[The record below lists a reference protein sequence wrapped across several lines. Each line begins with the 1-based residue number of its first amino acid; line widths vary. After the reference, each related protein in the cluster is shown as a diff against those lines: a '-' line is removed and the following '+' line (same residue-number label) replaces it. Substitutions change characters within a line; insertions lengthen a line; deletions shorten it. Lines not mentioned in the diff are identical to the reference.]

1 MKLFDVYPLFDV
13 NIVKGK
19 GCKVWDDKDQEY
31 LDLYGGHAVIS
42 VGHAHPHY
50 VEKVNEQLNKLGFY
64 SNSVKNDLQVQLA
77 ERLGR
82 ISGYDDYQLF
92 LINSGAE
99 ANENALKLASFTNG
113 RTRVLSAEKAFH
125 GRTSLAVEVTNNPKI
140 IAPINDNG
148 HVTYLPMNDLP
159 AWEAELAKGD
169 VCAVI
174 LECIQGVGG
183 IKMAT
188 AEFAQGLAA
197 ACKKYG
203 TVLICDEIQCGY
215 GRSGKFFAHQW
226 LGIRPDIITVAK
238 GIANGFPM
246 GGVLIAP
253 EFKPV
258 YGQLGTTFGG
268 NHLACAAAL
277 AVLDIF
283 ENEGLVENAHLVG
296 EYLMER
302 LKELQKDYPVIQDV
316 RGRGLMIGVDLAVPH
331 KEVRG
336 RLVYEQHCFTGCA
349 GTNILRL
356 LPPLCLTKDDVD
368 DFIESLINSQTKNIV
383 MKIAVIGA
391 GAMGGSTVKGLIATG
406 QEKAQ
411 DITVSD
417 PSEKVLQ
424 QFAQMGTSVTS
435 DNSAAVMGADV
446 VMVFVKPWLVE
457 PVLKGIKDS
466 MDYEKQLLVVVAAG
480 VPSAKI
486 KEWMGAPIPFFLVI
500 PNIAI
505 AQLSSMTFIV
515 PIDATTEE
523 TAKIIDLFDEM
534 GETLITD
541 EQHLGAGTTLASC
554 GIAYAMRYIR
564 AAAEGGVELGFKADD
579 AKRIVMQTVEGAVK
593 LLEATGL
600 HPEAAIDMVTTP
612 GGVTIKGLNEMEH
625 AGFTSAVIR
634 GLKAG
639 AK

>member
-1 MKLFDVYPLFDV
+1 V
-13 NIVKGK
+13 NSEFG
-19 GCKVWDDKDQEY
+19 DKDVVLKQR
-31 LDLYGGHAVIS
+31 I
-42 VGHAHPHY
+42 
-50 VEKVNEQLNKLGFY
+50 KRIKQNK
-64 SNSVKNDLQVQLA
+64 
-77 ERLGR
+77 
-82 ISGYDDYQLF
+82 
-92 LINSGAE
+92 
-99 ANENALKLASFTNG
+99 
-113 RTRVLSAEKAFH
+113 
-125 GRTSLAVEVTNNPKI
+125 
-140 IAPINDNG
+140 
-148 HVTYLPMNDLP
+148 
-159 AWEAELAKGD
+159 
-169 VCAVI
+169 
-174 LECIQGVGG
+174 
-183 IKMAT
+183 
-188 AEFAQGLAA
+188 
-197 ACKKYG
+197 
-203 TVLICDEIQCGY
+203 
-215 GRSGKFFAHQW
+215 
-226 LGIRPDIITVAK
+226 
-238 GIANGFPM
+238 
-246 GGVLIAP
+246 
-253 EFKPV
+253 
-258 YGQLGTTFGG
+258 
-268 NHLACAAAL
+268 
-277 AVLDIF
+277 
-283 ENEGLVENAHLVG
+283 
-296 EYLMER
+296 
-302 LKELQKDYPVIQDV
+302 
-316 RGRGLMIGVDLAVPH
+316 
-331 KEVRG
+331 
-336 RLVYEQHCFTGCA
+336 
-349 GTNILRL
+349 
-356 LPPLCLTKDDVD
+356 
-368 DFIESLINSQTKNIV
+368 

-424 QFAQMGTSVTS
+424 QFAEMGTCVTS
-435 DNSAAVMGADV
+435 DNAAAVMGADV

-457 PVLKGIKDS
+457 PVLKGIKDA

-515 PIDATTEE
+515 PVDATTEE

-534 GETLITD
+534 GDTLITD

-564 AAAEGGVELGFKADD
+564 AAAEGGVELGFRADD

-639 AK
+639 VK